1 MWGPWRRGP
10 HMSVATV
17 SVEDMTHPV
26 ALAGL
31 AGVAGGIAAAT
42 AGYRATHPISDWANR
57 VRAADVQLLEVGQ
70 VLPPMPEPE
79 DSPVRHRR
87 KRVRIY
93 LTSILGA
100 ALAVAL
106 IGALTSGMIIH
117 GMSRMAEMIPG
128 ERIIGFLVGAA
139 VGGIIG
145 FLVGAVLGALIG
157 GVLDFREIRARIS
170 AEQTN
175 LTHLV
180 WKRREDLR
188 AALAAR
194 RLTPQ
199 AAIQQLRD
207 DMGA

>member
-1 MWGPWRRGP
+1 M
-10 HMSVATV
+10 
-17 SVEDMTHPV
+17 HPA
-26 ALAGL
+26 ALVGL
-31 AGVAGGIAAAT
+31 AGAAGGIAGGT
-42 AGYRATHPISDWANR
+42 AGYRATRPISEWANR
-57 VRAADVQLLEVGQ
+57 VRASDVQLLEAGK

-79 DSPVRHRR
+79 TSPVRHRH
-87 KRVRIY
+87 KRGRIY

-106 IGALTSGMIIH
+106 LGALTSGLIIH
-117 GMSRMAEMIPG
+117 GMSGMADMIPG
-128 ERIIGFLVGAA
+128 ERVIGFLVGAV
-139 VGGIIG
+139 VGSVIG
-145 FLVGAVLGALIG
+145 LLVGAVLGALIG
-157 GVLDFREIRARIS
+157 GVLDIREIRARIS
-170 AEQTN
+170 AEQFY

-194 RLTPQ
+194 RLTPR